1 MKHVYPAIMG
11 IDQDGLQKLKMLQG
25 LCDRVHID
33 VMDTI
38 FVPNGTQGVSH
49 IYETA
54 EKYVFLPWVHLM
66 VQFPLSFYQQLV
78 LPIGSIVSFH
88 IESVVD
94 IFEMI
99 KIIKEKNHRA
109 SIAISPKTP
118 LEELM
123 PYVNLIDQALV
134 MSVEPGFS
142 GQPFLS
148 EVIQKIERLVHYRQE
163 GKYMFRIAVDGGIDS
178 ANIVSLASKGVD
190 DFAVSSGIFGKKDPV
205 VALRELRDLVGEI
218 G

>member
-1 MKHVYPAIMG
+1 
-11 IDQDGLQKLKMLQG
+11 
-25 LCDRVHID
+25 
-33 VMDTI
+33 
-38 FVPNGTQGVSH
+38 
-49 IYETA
+49 
-54 EKYVFLPWVHLM
+54 
-66 VQFPLSFYQQLV
+66 
-78 LPIGSIVSFH
+78 
-88 IESVVD
+88 
-94 IFEMI
+94 
-99 KIIKEKNHRA
+99 
-109 SIAISPKTP
+109 
-118 LEELM
+118 M